1 MKPKAV
7 LLQLRRQIQ
16 RLSCLDSVLFSR
28 VPEFAD
34 QNIRQNGTRPMSYV
48 ASSIDLHTDLQK
60 VS

>member
-1 MKPKAV
+1 
-7 LLQLRRQIQ
+7 
-16 RLSCLDSVLFSR
+16 VLFSR